1 MSNARSHIVASFV
14 AGARI
19 GSVLGRA
26 KTLPLGSVNNYSNTY
41 SCWCEPKFLACGGV
55 HHIKQDIWLQPF
67 SRHHLVAGHL
77 VAVLISCRTLL
88 CYFILGRAGEVETP
102 PRKRLNWLTLPDT
115 NHNLL
120 MTHDR
125 RWFTIAIVTA
135 ERYYCGSVYCCNR
148 YVLFEIKPTLPYGNP
163 RYRWV

>member
-1 MSNARSHIVASFV
+1 MSPIKYMTLLYCNSNHHFETTITVSQHHVECWVSHIVASFV
-14 AGARI
+14 AGARMS
-19 GSVLGRA
+19 SVLGRA

-102 PRKRLNWLTLPDT
+102 PRKRLN
-115 NHNLL
+115 
-120 MTHDR
+120 
-125 RWFTIAIVTA
+125 
-135 ERYYCGSVYCCNR
+135 
-148 YVLFEIKPTLPYGNP
+148 
-163 RYRWV
+163 